1 MTSIFALPLCN
12 AKNQKSG
19 AVKNIFLSSTRNKK
33 FKQKK
38 MCLLMTEVNELF
50 SVCFIRIRLKQ
61 G

>member
-50 SVCFIRIRLKQ
+50 FSMFH
-61 G
+61 